1 MDENTMPKS
10 GFSARGGWWVAVQF
24 PLLLLAYLIPGWS
37 AQEMAGD
44 LFVVLRHMGQVLIG
58 IGALLTFGSVVA
70 LGRWLTPF
78 PQPLPESKLRTD
90 GAYRLVRHPL
100 YTGILIM
107 ALGWSLMSFSLPG
120 LVFDAMLF
128 VFFDRK
134 AAREEVWLA
143 GKFSDYKAYSRR
155 VKKLIPWIY

>member
-10 GFSARGGWWVAVQF
+10 GFSARGGWWVAAQF

-37 AQEMAGD
+37 GQDIAGD
-44 LFVVLRHMGQVLIG
+44 FFTVLRHIGQVLTG
-58 IGALLTFGSVVA
+58 AGALLTLASVVA

-78 PQPLPESKLRTD
+78 PRPLPESQLRTG
-90 GAYRLVRHPL
+90 GAYALVRHPL

-107 ALGWSLMSFSLPG
+107 AFGWSLMSFSIAG
-120 LVFDAMLF
+120 LVYDAMLF

-134 AAREEVWLA
+134 AAREEVWLSE
-143 GKFSDYKAYSRR
+143 KFPDYKAYSRR